1 MMLKRRWNPD
11 GKANNTNTDR
21 LDWVIDTCHK
31 TLFYSTQQH
40 TTGWIQHQHVPN
52 STYVKRTVSNFLW
65 WRICVIHSHRSQ
77 VANNNVRFW
86 NGSVQGAKKF
96 SSSAASMLRP
106 AAEQLGCSTGSRT
119 PSSWAH
125 SGGTWMHVRMR
136 PGPALISWCPLLLQ
150 ICKYDLWV
158 FFLTI
163 SVSEKHSG
171 QGILSLGFLLLCID
185 YKNFV
190 T

>member
-1 MMLKRRWNPD
+1 MLKRRWNPD

-106 AAEQLGCSTGSRT
+106 AAEQLGCSTGSRVHGRT
-119 PSSWAH
+119 VAAH
-125 SGGTWMHVRMR
+125 GCMFACA
-136 PGPALISWCPLLLQ
+136 PALPWYLGVRC
-150 ICKYDLWV
+150 
-158 FFLTI
+158 FFRYASTT
-163 SVSEKHSG
+163 SG
-171 QGILSLGFLLLCID
+171 F
-185 YKNFV
+185 FF
-190 T
+190 

>member
-1 MMLKRRWNPD
+1 MLKRRWNPD
-11 GKANNTNTDR
+11 GKANNTKHRQAGLGHRHMPHNSIVLNSTTHDR
-21 LDWVIDTCHK
+21 LDPT
-31 TLFYSTQQH
+31 STR
-40 TTGWIQHQHVPN
+40 P
-52 STYVKRTVSNFLW
+52 KLNFLW

-158 FFLTI
+158 FF
-163 SVSEKHSG
+163 
-171 QGILSLGFLLLCID
+171 
-185 YKNFV
+185 
-190 T
+190 